1 MYLNAKKSGKLIN
14 PRGKR
19 GEQASHDAASNGD
32 WETREWKKSRLITVP
47 CPGQLP
53 VATVGEVDDITI
65 TSEI

>member
-1 MYLNAKKSGKLIN
+1 MYLNAKKPGKLIN

-19 GEQASHDAASNGD
+19 GEQASHDAASIGD
-32 WETREWKKSRLITVP
+32 WDTMEWKKSQLITVP

-53 VATVGEVDDITI
+53 VAIVGEADDITI

>member
-1 MYLNAKKSGKLIN
+1 MYLNAKEPGKLIN
-14 PRGKR
+14 PRSRR

-32 WETREWKKSRLITVP
+32 WDTMEWKKSRLIPVP

-53 VATVGEVDDITI
+53 VATVGEADDITI